1 MDYQLLSEEDSENS
15 RENSPNNSIFETST
29 VPNDIDLIKIYNF
42 FHYKGYYNIVS
53 IQLINLITT
62 LFLYFLFLVLVLCVD
77 YTGLIELRS
86 TERYM
91 YEYIHLENLANDNF
105 FYIMCMALMSIYTIM
120 RIHGII
126 IDILKYKG
134 IR

>member
-91 YEYIHLENLANDNF
+91 YEYIHLENLGVF
-105 FYIMCMALMSIYTIM
+105 SLQGFQFLQ
-120 RIHGII
+120 
-126 IDILKYKG
+126 
-134 IR
+134 